1 MKKFG
6 KLGRK
11 SKIEELISFDAGHGC
26 PVIGTDEAGRGP
38 LAGPVVAAAVHFPDF
53 PEFNEEVVETLR
65 YIDDSKA
72 LSPTIRK
79 ELAEEIKKYALWG
92 IAECSVEEIQKYNI
106 LQASLLAMKRACETV
121 FAHVGANLCV
131 RPDNEDR
138 HASLPLLIL
147 VDGNF
152 VIPRYKKNQKAVK
165 KGDSLSASIAAGSIL
180 AKVHRDKLMEEYALK
195 YPQYN
200 WAKNKGYGTKEHVE
214 AIRRYGACELHR
226 KGFLSKIFAEQKS
239 LFG

>member
-1 MKKFG
+1 MKKFR

-11 SKIEELISFDAGHGC
+11 SKIEELINFDVGHDC

-38 LAGPVVAAAVHFPDF
+38 LAGPVVAAAVHFP
-53 PEFNEEVVETLR
+53 EFNDEVAEALR
-65 YIDDSKA
+65 YIDDSKT
-72 LSPTIRK
+72 LSATIRK

-106 LQASLLAMKRACETV
+106 LQASLLAMKRACEAV
-121 FAHVGANLCV
+121 FAQIAESST
-131 RPDNEDR
+131 DT
-138 HASLPLLIL
+138 LIL

-152 VIPRYKKNQKAVK
+152 VIPHYKKLQKAVK

-180 AKVHRDKLMEEYALK
+180 AKVHRDELMKEYARK
-195 YPQYN
+195 YPYYN
-200 WAKNKGYGTKEHVE
+200 WEKNKGYGTKEHVE
-214 AIRRYGACELHR
+214 AIRKCGACELHR